1 VRYYKGFFNEQ
12 QLPRPCNYVSVMET
26 ADFSFSTAY
35 LTTTE
40 FWDAGG
46 HGMGDLNE
54 DVRGEQARVDKETPY
69 ACVSS
74 NSDCLTNDEGYLCRC
89 YRGNPYV
96 VGGCTGFLF
105 SLRLTILLHVLHFHF
120 SSPTTR
126 TETLEYVCDFNPV
139 C

>member
-54 DVRGEQARVDKETPY
+54 DVRGEQARVDK
-69 ACVSS
+69 
-74 NSDCLTNDEGYLCRC
+74 GYLCRC

-105 SLRLTILLHVLHFHF
+105 LSPLDHSRACSAFPFYFFVRKHWNMFVILTRHV
-120 SSPTTR
+120 
-126 TETLEYVCDFNPV
+126 DFFFFRY
-139 C
+139 

>member
-89 YRGNPYV
+89 YRGNPCEIEWLACLYGSRRKV
-96 VGGCTGFLF
+96 NIQQVTCGTSHNQG
-105 SLRLTILLHVLHFHF
+105 RRN
-120 SSPTTR
+120 SSR
-126 TETLEYVCDFNPV
+126 E
-139 C
+139 

>member
-1 VRYYKGFFNEQ
+1 
-12 QLPRPCNYVSVMET
+12 MET

-105 SLRLTILLHVLHFHF
+105 LSPLDHSRACSAFPFYFFVRKHWNMFVILTRHV
-120 SSPTTR
+120 
-126 TETLEYVCDFNPV
+126 DFFFFRY
-139 C
+139 

>member
-1 VRYYKGFFNEQ
+1 
-12 QLPRPCNYVSVMET
+12 MET

-69 ACVSS
+69 ARVSAA
-74 NSDCLTNDEGYLCRC
+74 TA
-89 YRGNPYV
+89 
-96 VGGCTGFLF
+96 TA
-105 SLRLTILLHVLHFHF
+105 
-120 SSPTTR
+120 SPTTR
-126 TETLEYVCDFNPV
+126 GTSAGATEATLTS
-139 C
+139 